1 MAEEGDPIIVK
12 ADEVDEAGADIS
24 IISDEDTTES
34 EFNARIESRRVHDAQ
49 PGGSPKILANEAP
62 IPLRPLARP
71 SMRRETSAPP
81 PPQQPP
87 PPAPPSQPAETPG
100 NTDSLSLQQLRRLV
114 TDLPKLEPTAYAY
127 EYADTRPFPEEINEW
142 FQYTEEERLVLLR
155 AKQNFEEEWEKA
167 QATRTEP
174 SDQALAYTEPS
185 TTTQDRVTFVSH
197 RRENLSSPDIGI
209 RLKALDCLSYI
220 VMGIW
225 GLTAG
230 KDLEGSE
237 DDEVSYFGVKGSDS
251 SLDGLRLQ
259 LHWIREGV
267 KLVSSHDVAI
277 PLIEILTGYYEDDND
292 FNFQEAS
299 SSKPHE
305 VTSLH
310 FSQQTEINQCLTVL
324 YFIVEVSRV
333 QDSEKMVT
341 RSNHH
346 FKDKLLLLL
355 TKILA
360 KLRWEDCSAFPVPRV
375 LLLYWKIILLHF
387 GDSQKFDEA
396 KATLCK
402 DNVPN
407 DEQKEGFITTSPL
420 DYHLFRQEITSKY
433 PAYEPPPPLIPIEP
447 ENNSVLPPLP
457 NHASR
462 RASQDLQSADGVGA
476 GGASGSILYQPVHI
490 ATPAPSPPPS
500 PAGPG
505 GKVGKKQNYQT
516 NQNLPFL
523 YPPLDDTSNTI
534 GGKGSAGLQGKLVGK
549 RWEGGDVPAS
559 IQEAGQ
565 LFASRM
571 RMSRPLRQLWDVR
584 EDFIRQERGWHEGK
598 NEEYAGNE
606 NLVESS
612 STKGLGSSSPST
624 QSKMEQ
630 EIIEG
635 VKDELEAKV
644 PAISSV
650 EEYYVSSVSNDYDT
664 KVLIRMLA
672 WRFTIFAIPNCRSLE
687 NSLRQCFCL
696 STSKWLQ
703 RHHKRISLGG

>member
-71 SMRRETSAPP
+71 PMRRETSAPP

-87 PPAPPSQPAETPG
+87 PPAPPRQPAETPG

-174 SDQALAYTEPS
+174 SDQALAYTERS
-185 TTTQDRVTFVSH
+185 TATQDRATFVSH
-197 RRENLSSPDIGI
+197 QRHNLSSPDIGT

-230 KDLEGSE
+230 KDLDEGE
-237 DDEVSYFGVKGSDS
+237 DDEVSYFGVKSSDP
-251 SLDGLRLQ
+251 SLNGLRLQ
-259 LHWIREGV
+259 LQWIREGV
-267 KLVSSHDVAI
+267 KLVSSQDVAS
-277 PLIEILTGYYEDDND
+277 PLIEILTDYYDDD
-292 FNFQEAS
+292 SDSDSQEAS
-299 SSKPHE
+299 SSKPQE

-324 YFIVEVSRV
+324 YFIVEVNRI
-333 QDSEKMVT
+333 QDPEILVT
-341 RSNHH
+341 GSNHH
-346 FKDKLLLLL
+346 DNFKEKLLLLL
-355 TKILA
+355 TKVLA
-360 KLRWEDCSAFPVPRV
+360 KLRWEESSAFPVPRV
-375 LLLYWKIILLHF
+375 LLLYWKLILLHF
-387 GDSQKFDEA
+387 GDSRKFDEA
-396 KATLCK
+396 KATICK
-402 DNVPN
+402 DNVPD
-407 DEQKEGFITTSPL
+407 DERKEGFITTSPL

-433 PAYEPPPPLIPIEP
+433 PAYEPPLPLIPIEP
-447 ENNSVLPPLP
+447 ENNSILPPLP
-457 NHASR
+457 NHVSR
-462 RASQDLQSADGVGA
+462 RASQNLQSPDGVGA

-571 RMSRPLRQLWDVR
+571 RMSRPLGQLWEVR
-584 EDFIRQERGWHEGK
+584 EDFIRQERGWHERK
-598 NEEYAGNE
+598 DEEHAGNQDLGDS
-606 NLVESS
+606 NRTRGL
-612 STKGLGSSSPST
+612 KGLVPSSSSP

-630 EIIEG
+630 EPLGEDKKE
-635 VKDELEAKV
+635 VEDKV

-650 EEYYVSSVSNDYDT
+650 EDYYVSPLPNHYVI
-664 KVLIRMLA
+664 KVLMKVLA
-672 WRFTIFAIPNCRSLE
+672 
-687 NSLRQCFCL
+687 
-696 STSKWLQ
+696 
-703 RHHKRISLGG
+703 